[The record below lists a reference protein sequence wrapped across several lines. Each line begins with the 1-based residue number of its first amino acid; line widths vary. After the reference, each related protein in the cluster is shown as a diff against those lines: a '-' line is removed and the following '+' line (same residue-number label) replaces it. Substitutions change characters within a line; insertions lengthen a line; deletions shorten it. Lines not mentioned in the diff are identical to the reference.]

1 MIDEIDYFPRRDQ
14 HNKKKKVDSGWGD
27 LKKQKSEQDAKVR
40 DEKQESGKK
49 PPPKQKKS
57 PEQ

>member
-27 LKKQKSEQDAKVR
+27 LKKQKSEQDTKVNS
-40 DEKQESGKK
+40 EKQKADKNPSELNN
-49 PPPKQKKS
+49 
-57 PEQ
+57 

>member
-14 HNKKKKVDSGWGD
+14 HNKKKRVDSGWGD

-57 PEQ
+57 SH